1 MAEALKEKTKE
12 SKDTKEKD
20 SVRIADAENLTP
32 NDYAFMNQYL
42 ANAMKKNVQQQV
54 CIN

>member
-12 SKDTKEKD
+12 TKEKD
-20 SVRIADAENLTP
+20 SVRITDAENLTP

-42 ANAMKKNVQQQV
+42 ANAMKKSVQQQV